1 MIYRGKFQ
9 ADMDTLHQDVMTL
22 GKECY
27 RRLDGSTEVLTDA
40 DTERARALVKGDSAI
55 NSMENDINTQVIN
68 LITTQQPVATDLRLI
83 ISSIKIADDLERIS
97 DNISNIGEVRKRVR
111 LGSEKLLL
119 RLSTMERLA
128 LLMLE
133 DVKTAYET
141 GDTDLCTEIIER
153 DKDIDALFVQIT
165 TTDIIKETDVFVT
178 GQSQLA
184 AKYLERIG
192 DHIKNIAEHVYF
204 VLTGDKYEKI
214 FQQ

>member
-9 ADMDTLHQDVMTL
+9 ADMDTLHQDVMRL

>member
-1 MIYRGKFQ
+1 
-9 ADMDTLHQDVMTL
+9 MDTLHQDVMTL

>member
-1 MIYRGKFQ
+1 
-9 ADMDTLHQDVMTL
+9 MDTLHQDVMTL

-133 DVKTAYET
+133 DAKTAYET

>member
-1 MIYRGKFQ
+1 MVYRGKFQ
-9 ADMDTLHQDVMTL
+9 AEMDALHQDVMAL

-27 RRLDGSTEVLTDA
+27 GRLHGSTEVLTDP
-40 DTERARALVKGDSAI
+40 DTERARALVKGDSVI
-55 NSMENDINTQVIN
+55 NSMEYDINTQAVN

-97 DNISNIGEVRKRVR
+97 DNISNLGEVRKRVR

-133 DVKTAYET
+133 DVKAAYEA
-141 GDTDLCTEIIER
+141 GDTDLCIEIIER

-165 TTDIIKETDVFVT
+165 TTDIIE
-178 GQSQLA
+178 
-184 AKYLERIG
+184 E
-192 DHIKNIAEHVYF
+192 
-204 VLTGDKYEKI
+204 
-214 FQQ
+214 

>member
-1 MIYRGKFQ
+1 
-9 ADMDTLHQDVMTL
+9 MDTLHQDVMRL

-133 DVKTAYET
+133 DAKTAYET

>member
-9 ADMDTLHQDVMTL
+9 ADMDTLHQDVMRL

-133 DVKTAYET
+133 DAKTAYET

>member
-1 MIYRGKFQ
+1 MVYRGKFQ
-9 ADMDTLHQDVMTL
+9 ADMDALHQDVVTL

-27 RRLDGSTEVLTDA
+27 RRLRGSTEVLTDP

-55 NSMENDINTQVIN
+55 NSMEYDINTQVIN

-97 DNISNIGEVRKRVR
+97 DNISNLGEVRKRVR
-111 LGSEKLLL
+111 LHSEKLLL

-133 DVKTAYET
+133 DVKAAYES
-141 GDTDLCTEIIER
+141 GDTDLCIEIIER
-153 DKDIDALFVQIT
+153 DKDIDSLFVQIT
-165 TTDIIKETDVFVT
+165 TTDIIEESDVFVT

-204 VLTGDKYEKI
+204 ILTGDKYEKI
-214 FQQ
+214 AQQ

>member
-1 MIYRGKFQ
+1 
-9 ADMDTLHQDVMTL
+9 MDTLHQDVMRL